1 MFIYAHFIGGVVSCN
16 LPFLIVIFA
25 GWFFA
30 RLELL
35 NKTGLVAFAK
45 IVIEIFLPVY
55 FFIQVCRSTSV
66 ELLQTNGLV
75 IISEIIYTAISFII
89 GWLYVSITKM
99 DVRHSNTFII
109 AVATNEIKILH
120 TQLVNSFCYH
130 LDSKTVEE
138 EDYCNHSEANNFVH
152 MFFQG
157 IFLWYVA
164 YYMIRRDRRCERII
178 TVVGGDV
185 YMVHEECEKEELAP
199 LENKHYI
206 MDTEGAH
213 LGRNENKKEN
223 SNEKNDEF
231 ASVIRKPSRTKTD
244 EWNRKKQIYRL
255 YKDHQKGKTSNT
267 LYATSSFFNKIFPYY
282 KDHHKLTTKPAWKKL
297 LYILLKAPL
306 IAMFTGFVVGFITV
320 IKEWIFYK
328 DGAQFVYLLTLDVL

>member
-1 MFIYAHFIGGVVSCN
+1 MFSYAQFLGGVVSCN
-16 LPFLIVIFA
+16 FPFLVVIFA

-35 NKTGLVAFAK
+35 NKTGLIAFAK

-55 FFIQVCRSTSV
+55 FFIQVCRSTSA
-66 ELLQTNGLV
+66 EILHENGVV
-75 IISEIIYTAISFII
+75 IVSEIIYTLISFGI
-89 GWLYVSITKM
+89 GWLYVTITKM

-130 LDSKTVEE
+130 LAPKTIEE
-138 EDYCNHSEANNFVH
+138 EEYCHNYEKNNFAH

-164 YYMIRRDRRCERII
+164 YFMIRRDRRSERIVRI
-178 TVVGGDV
+178 VGGDV
-185 YMVHEECEKEELAP
+185 YIVHEEYELDEIDP
-199 LENKHYI
+199 LEKNEQVL
-206 MDTEGAH
+206 DSEGARF
-213 LGRNENKKEN
+213 GNKNKVN
-223 SNEKNDEF
+223 SNENPKHNAEPL
-231 ASVIRKPSRTKTD
+231 SILRKPSRTRTD
-244 EWNRKKQIYRL
+244 EWNRKKQIYRI
-255 YKDHQKGKTSNT
+255 YREYETGKTSNT
-267 LYATSSFFNKIFPYY
+267 LYAKPEFFNKIVPYY
-282 KDHHKLTTKPAWKKL
+282 KSHHKLEKHPFWRRL

-306 IAMFTGFVVGFITV
+306 IAMFTGFIVGFITP

-328 DGAQFVYLLTLDVL
+328 DGAQYVIYLI